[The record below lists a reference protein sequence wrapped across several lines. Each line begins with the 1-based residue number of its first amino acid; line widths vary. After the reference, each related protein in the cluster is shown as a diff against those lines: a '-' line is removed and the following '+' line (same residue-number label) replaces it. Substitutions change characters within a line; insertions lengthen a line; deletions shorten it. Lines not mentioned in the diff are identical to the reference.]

1 MRKMLLILMLALS
14 LGAAG
19 IWLLQQDSGY
29 ILVSFGNTNIE
40 MSIWVGIFLYVA
52 LSVVLIWLFLL
63 VRWLT
68 SAGGL
73 PLWWGSFSS
82 ARHLS
87 KTAQGLMLYAQ
98 HDWQKA
104 SQLLSQSADKSSMP
118 VINLLFAARA
128 AADSNDLEKAR
139 QLLQRLKISYPNE
152 AFTADK
158 LLAELL
164 IIDEN
169 FVDARPLIEE
179 LYRAK
184 PSDRAI
190 LRLLADTYYL
200 TGDWRS
206 LQKILHDLSHYGAL
220 SRDAATNLE
229 IDTYLNLLLAY
240 IPDPELNEAEQ
251 QDNLIDLWDLVP
263 KSLRRLP
270 ELICAYAD
278 ALQKVN
284 GASRLQPIIAKA
296 LNASWHADLVE
307 RFGQLQSDSPQR
319 QLALAEKWLPDHV
332 DDPDL
337 LLALGRICRRAELPG
352 KARDYLTAA
361 TSINPCPETYLELA
375 ELLDS
380 MNDQSS
386 AEMYRHGL
394 LIGLQLER

>member
-19 IWLLQQDSGY
+19 IWMLQQDSGY

-63 VRWLT
+63 VRWLA

-73 PLWWGSFSS
+73 RLWWGSFSS
-82 ARHLS
+82 ARHIS

-152 AFTADK
+152 AFSADK

-319 QLALAEKWLPDHV
+319 QLAVAEKWLPDHV

>member
-1 MRKMLLILMLALS
+1 
-14 LGAAG
+14 
-19 IWLLQQDSGY
+19 
-29 ILVSFGNTNIE
+29 
-40 MSIWVGIFLYVA
+40 
-52 LSVVLIWLFLL
+52 
-63 VRWLT
+63 
-68 SAGGL
+68 
-73 PLWWGSFSS
+73 
-82 ARHLS
+82 
-87 KTAQGLMLYAQ
+87 
-98 HDWQKA
+98 
-104 SQLLSQSADKSSMP
+104 MP

>member
-1 MRKMLLILMLALS
+1 MLALS